1 MSHDTEL
8 DRLRRWS
15 DAVTE
20 ITRMVNSDSGAGLLD
35 LIAARTAE
43 LTGYDFCSVQ
53 LHDAE
58 HQSLLIAGSFG
69 LDPRYVEHVN
79 TDRPIR
85 LRAGDDFYDSPSSRA
100 FRERRTIEVASVADT
115 VFAPWRP
122 IAEEQGYR
130 SMLAVPMVVEGE
142 VVGVL
147 TCYSRR
153 PGEHAPTERDVAELM
168 AGQAAVAIHTARLRR
183 RERQA
188 LARLEESNHA
198 LQRHQKVLE
207 RADRMHRQLMR
218 VVLADQGLED
228 VVQALARVL
237 RAPVTIED
245 SSGAELVHAD
255 FLSSRARPLP
265 PVADPAVAAALEAVQ
280 SRKQVTVVRPEESD
294 GPAGDDFWV
303 GPVVIGSEVVARLWV
318 RAPSQG
324 LGPLERRAVERGCL
338 VVAMEMLKR
347 RTALEVELRLS
358 RDVLTDLLLGE
369 GAHRPADLL
378 ALAGNLGHDLS
389 VPHRVLVASLDG
401 GRGAPRDPEV
411 AGRRMVSAA
420 LRAADGIRPKPLVG
434 LRQDTGIM
442 LLPTASTSV
451 RGPGE
456 VAGRWRAE
464 LERLSSESRAT
475 VILGESCAD
484 LADYPAAFAVAR
496 GALRLATRGGPV
508 GRVVDLAE
516 FGIYTVLL
524 RSSDPEPLLEFA
536 SAKLAP
542 VRAHDERRG
551 TDLLRTL
558 RAYLEHGG
566 RTSEV
571 GAELMVHAN
580 TVLNRVARL
589 ENLLD
594 VDLADPR
601 ARLEIQLALMVAD
614 VADATGVA
622 NHSPRA

>member
-1 MSHDTEL
+1 MDHDTEL
-8 DRLRRWS
+8 ERLRSWS
-15 DAVTE
+15 DAVAE

-35 LIAARTAE
+35 LIAARTSE

-69 LDPRYVEHVN
+69 LEPSYVEHVN

-85 LRAGDDFYDSPSSRA
+85 LRPGDDYYDSPSSRA
-100 FRERRTIEVASVADT
+100 FRERHTIEVASVADAA
-115 VFAPWRP
+115 FAPWRS

-130 SMLAVPMVVEGE
+130 SMVAVPMVVEGE

-153 PGEHAPTERDVAELM
+153 PGKLTRDERDAVELM
-168 AGQAAVAIHTARLRR
+168 AGQAGVAIHTAELRR

-218 VVLADQGLED
+218 VVLADQGLD
-228 VVQALARVL
+228 NVVQALARVL
-237 RAPVTIED
+237 RAPVAIED
-245 SSGAELVHAD
+245 ASGTELVHAD
-255 FLSSRARPLP
+255 FLSRRAMPLP
-265 PVADPAVAAALEAVQ
+265 SDSDPAVATALDTVHA
-280 SRKQVTVVRPEESD
+280 RRQVTAVRPEKSD
-294 GPAGDDFWV
+294 GEAGDDFWV
-303 GPVVIGSEVVARLWV
+303 GPVVIGNEVVARLWV

-324 LGPLERRAVERGCL
+324 LGPLERRAVERGGL

-358 RDVLTDLLLGE
+358 RDVLTDLMLGE

-378 ALAGNLGHDLS
+378 ALAENLGHDLS
-389 VPHRVLVASLDG
+389 GPHRVLVASLDT
-401 GRGAPRDPEV
+401 GRSGPREPEV
-411 AGRRMVSAA
+411 SGRRMVSAA
-420 LRAADGIRPKPLVG
+420 LRATDGIRPKPLVG
-434 LRQDTGIM
+434 LRQDAGIM
-442 LLPTASTSV
+442 LLPTASTSI
-451 RGPGE
+451 RSPRE

-464 LERLSSESRAT
+464 LERLAPDSVAT
-475 VILGESCAD
+475 VVLAEPCAD
-484 LADYPAAFAVAR
+484 LGDYPAAFAVAR
-496 GALRLATRGGPV
+496 GALRLATHGAAA
-508 GRVVDLAE
+508 GRVVDLTE
-516 FGIYTVLL
+516 FGLYTVLL

-536 SAKLAP
+536 STTLAP
-542 VRAHDERRG
+542 LRAHDERRG

-589 ENLLD
+589 ESLLG

-614 VADATGVA
+614 VADTTGVA
-622 NHSPRA
+622 NHSPHP